1 MFVKTLLNWA
11 NMVSEPFYLGRAN
24 ACVGLDSIKFEGALK
39 ETGITPLTR
48 GKWKS
53 LCPQIC

>member
-1 MFVKTLLNWA
+1 MFVKTLLNWS

-24 ACVGLDSIKFEGALK
+24 AGVSLASNKIEGALK
-39 ETGITPLTR
+39 ETGITPLSR
-48 GKWKS
+48 DKWKS